1 MRPKIS
7 NRINLNPPYDR
18 KHHVY
23 TLSIWKEVPGG
34 SKRFQLRQD
43 SAQVGRHPSS
53 SPSDENLGD
62 DPITIPRRWDN
73 ALIRDR
79 GYNAASDPLVGRER
93 LWGVFGPCLYGY
105 LPLFLFLLLFLSLTL
120 SQALFHSLTH
130 SFSLLSFWL
139 CLSHSVFLFLILYLS
154 VYDFSL
160 YSSVY
165 LLVCFFLSSRSLVI
179 CLRFFSLPLFVLFTY
194 LLVVCFLFLFFFLL
208 SPFALRPNS
217 SNFPSIWDRC
227 IKHAWHFTFHF
238 QIYVV

>member
-79 GYNAASDPLVGRER
+79 GYNASASDPLVGRER
-93 LWGVFGPCLYGY
+93 PWGVFGPCLYGY
-105 LPLFLFLLLFLSLTL
+105 LSLFLFLLLFLSLTL
-120 SQALFHSLTH
+120 SHALFRSLT
-130 SFSLLSFWL
+130 LS
-139 CLSHSVFLFLILYLS
+139 
-154 VYDFSL
+154 
-160 YSSVY
+160 SS
-165 LLVCFFLSSRSLVI
+165 FFLSLPLS
-179 CLRFFSLPLFVLFTY
+179 LRFSFSYFVSVRLR
-194 LLVVCFLFLFFFLL
+194 FLSL
-208 SPFALRPNS
+208 
-217 SNFPSIWDRC
+217 
-227 IKHAWHFTFHF
+227 
-238 QIYVV
+238 